1 MQKNRYI
8 NDELIRKH
16 FSLFRIWEHCWK
28 NFKNWKNN
36 VEKNKIQTNLINS
49 ALRDLKE
56 EIEDMSAQEKET
68 KNPNEIVNTV
78 KRFLNSHDKD

>member
-56 EIEDMSAQEKET
+56 EIEDMSAQEKEI

>member
-8 NDELIRKH
+8 NDELIRKR

-68 KNPNEIVNTV
+68 KNPNEIVNTG